1 MIKTIPACFIFLFLF
16 VQVYAQ
22 NDTTRQNDT
31 AIVKVAAAD
40 SVSIDTI
47 NTVNTFRATDIDIRI
62 DPVKKQPVYKLKPFV
77 DIPITAI
84 GTAWSLYAFS
94 KIYSKPKS
102 DEEKILSLDRNNVN
116 AFDRKAIRPLSKH
129 LDKISYIPFNASMPM
144 PLAFLI
150 MKRTR
155 KDIAKLT
162 FLYLEAMSIT
172 GFLYTGAVY
181 VNNRYRPYAYS
192 PETPMDQRRG
202 GGAKNSFY
210 AGHPALV
217 ATSTFFAA
225 KVFADYYPES
235 KIKWLLYTLAGATTF
250 TTAYLR
256 YRAGQHFPTD
266 LMLGVAQGTLAGILV
281 PHFHKHKITKDPN
294 LSLIP
299 YGTGLALVYRL
310 K

>member
-1 MIKTIPACFIFLFLF
+1 MFKTILACFAFLFLF
-16 VQVYAQ
+16 SKVYAQ
-22 NDTTRQNDT
+22 SDSAN
-31 AIVKVAAAD
+31 VKVATTDALAVD
-40 SVSIDTI
+40 AININSTSNIVSV
-47 NTVNTFRATDIDIRI
+47 DIPNN
-62 DPVKKQPVYKLKPFV
+62 PVKKQPVYKLNPIV

-84 GTAWSLYAFS
+84 GTAWSLYAFT

-102 DEEKILSLDRNNVN
+102 DEEKILSLNRNNVN
-116 AFDRKAIRPLSKH
+116 TFDRRAIRPLSKH
-129 LDKISYIPFNASMPM
+129 LDKVSYIPFNASMPM
-144 PLAFLI
+144 PLIFLI
-150 MKRTR
+150 TKRTR
-155 KDIAKLT
+155 KDILKLS

-172 GFLYTGAVY
+172 GLLYTGSVY

-225 KVFADYYPES
+225 KVFADYFPES
-235 KIKWLLYTLAGATTF
+235 KIKWLLYSIAGATTF

-256 YRAGQHFPTD
+256 YRAGQHFPSD
-266 LMLGVAQGTLAGILV
+266 LILGVTQGTLAGILV
-281 PHFHKHKITKDPN
+281 PHFHKHKIIKNSN

-299 YGTGLALVYRL
+299 YGTGMSLVYRI